1 MSIIRTL
8 ALALAICA
16 VGVTTAQAKFVD
28 IHTPLSESG
37 PRNYSMNSATGE
49 YVAPTNTDGTW
60 DSRNPDTVDAAAGRG
75 PSIIPD
81 VMVVKVPAPAPA
93 TSSAGGMDWT
103 VAGIGAGGML
113 AIVIVAGGGAIAVAH
128 HRRGLRPAT

>member
-75 PSIIPD
+75 PSSIPD

-103 VAGIGAGGML
+103 DAGIGAGGML
-113 AIVIVAGGGAIAVAH
+113 AIVAVAGGAIAVAH

>member
-8 ALALAICA
+8 ALALALCA

-37 PRNYSMNSATGE
+37 PKNYSMNSATGE
-49 YVAPTNTDGTW
+49 YVAPTDGTW

-75 PSIIPD
+75 PASIPE

-93 TSSAGGMDWT
+93 ASSAGGMDWT
-103 VAGIGAGGML
+103 DAGIGAGGML
-113 AIVIVAGGGAIAVAH
+113 AMLVVAGGGAIAH

>member
-16 VGVTTAQAKFVD
+16 VGVSTAQAEFVD

-49 YVAPTNTDGTW
+49 YVAPTDTDGTW
-60 DSRNPDTVDAAAGRG
+60 DRRNPDTADAAAGRG
-75 PSIIPD
+75 TASIPEIT
-81 VMVVKVPAPAPA
+81 VVKVPAPAPA
-93 TSSAGGMDWT
+93 ASSSGGMDWT
-103 VAGIGAGGML
+103 DAGIGAGGML
-113 AIVIVAGGGAIAVAH
+113 AMVVVAGGGALAVVR
-128 HRRGLRPAT
+128 RRGLRPAA

>member
-37 PRNYSMNSATGE
+37 SKNYSMNSATGE
-49 YVAPTNTDGTW
+49 YVAAPTDGTW

-75 PSIIPD
+75 PASIPE

-93 TSSAGGMDWT
+93 ASSAGGMDWT
-103 VAGIGAGGML
+103 DAGIGAGGML
-113 AIVIVAGGGAIAVAH
+113 AMLVVAGGGAIAVAH